1 MEKPVTAWIDITG
14 KRYGLW
20 IVEGLWEPTNRKFWR
35 CRCDCGKVVRV
46 FGENLRADKSHSC
59 GCLRRE
65 HTVKHGMIHHPAYV
79 SWNAA
84 RKRCRNP
91 KDGGYANYGGRGIKF
106 DAAWDDFNQFWADM
120 GPTWFKKGT
129 LDRYPDVNGD
139 YTASNCRWATPR
151 EQGNNR
157 QIHAIIPTPRGP
169 MRIMEASIAYGIDY
183 ATLYYR
189 LKRKWPASEMLTP
202 STIDRKNGAPTVS
215 RALSFSMHR
224 IEKAVFDAIIGRFPN
239 YTFREGGVP
248 MQEARD
254 LFRDIE
260 ARLVSEDLAS
270 DAD

>member
-1 MEKPVTAWIDITG
+1 MTAWIDITG

-20 IVEGLWEPTNRKFWR
+20 VVEGLWEPTNRKFWR

-120 GPTWFKKGT
+120 GPTWFKKSS
-129 LDRYPDVNGD
+129 LDRINVNDD
-139 YTASNCRWATPR
+139 YKASNCRWATAR
-151 EQGNNR
+151 EQANNR
-157 QIHAIIPTPRGP
+157 QRHATIQTPSGP
-169 MRIMEASIAYGIDY
+169 MRMMEASIAYGIDY
-183 ATLYYR
+183 ATLFLR
-189 LKRKWPASEMLTP
+189 VKRGWPASELFTP
-202 STIDRKNGAPTVS
+202 STIDRKNGRPTNS
-215 RALSFSMHR
+215 RARVFHLQQ
-224 IEKAVFDAIIGRFPN
+224 IERAVIGVLAGCLPS
-239 YTFREGGVP
+239 YAFREGGMP

-254 LFRDIE
+254 LCRDIE
-260 ARLVSEDLAS
+260 ARLVSEDSETRAT
-270 DAD
+270 